1 MNKAAFCN
9 RRHLALI
16 LVSAALLA
24 FQIALLQLLA
34 TSQWHH
40 FAYFVISVA
49 MLGFGAA
56 GSLLSLARD
65 WLLARQEQLLPLLL
79 CGCALT
85 LVAPLGMA
93 QLLFGGFDSLLLF
106 VAASE
111 ALRLV
116 AVALLLMLPFALGA
130 LAIGL
135 VFVAETER
143 IGSYY
148 CANLLG
154 SGLGSILGLAGL
166 AWLLPQRLSPLFALL
181 VLAAAALLLPRQ
193 RRLLQAA
200 LFGGLLL
207 VGFVLFQPPSP
218 LLSQYKDLRRALDL
232 PAAKT
237 LAQRP
242 AATGQIQVVQA
253 PALRSAAGISLNWR
267 GELPSRPAVFVNG
280 DLFGALPPGTMENNP
295 RDAATFA
302 LPYALHTPHRVLV
315 LNAATG
321 LDLAQALGRGA
332 VAVTAVEPQ
341 RAVTATLRDIAPHSF
356 GALLD
361 DPRVNWQSMA
371 ARTWLARDRDSYDL
385 VILPTL
391 GSFGGSAGLF
401 ALQEQPLLTREA
413 LQQTWQRLQPEGM
426 LAMSVWL
433 DYPLRAP
440 LRLLATLVET
450 LHEEGIAAPAERII
464 AVRGWG
470 TLTFCVLRSAPDAA
484 LLARARQF
492 AARWGF
498 DPLLLPDLGPAER
511 QRFHRLQ
518 DDALLELFD
527 ILLGSSRSELY
538 RDYPF
543 RIAPVSDDRPF
554 FAQFL
559 RWGSLPELISLY
571 GQRSLPFLELGL
583 LVAAL
588 AALVLSLLAG
598 LLILLPLLRLPGG
611 GGRRLTLLY
620 FGGLGIGYM
629 WVELALIHR
638 FVLYLGQ
645 PVYAAALVVGVLL
658 VGSGIGSAL
667 SGRLDGRRIGRWSGS
682 VACALVLLALLLGPL
697 LQATLQ
703 LPLGLRVG
711 VAVLLLTPLA
721 MLMGTPFP
729 LGLRRLG
736 QLRPQEVAW
745 AWGIN
750 GCLSVVSAAL
760 ATLVAVEVGFSLLLL
775 FSAVAYLLPA
785 GVRLEERVQSQPHGR
800 II

>member
-1 MNKAAFCN
+1 MNKAASCN
-9 RRHLALI
+9 RRHLALA

-65 WLLARQEQLLPLLL
+65 WLLARQEPLLPLLL
-79 CGCALT
+79 CGCAVT
-85 LVAPLGMA
+85 LAAPLGMA
-93 QLLFGGFDSLLLF
+93 QLLFGGFDSFLLF
-106 VAASE
+106 VDSGE
-111 ALRLV
+111 ALRLA
-116 AVALLLMLPFALGA
+116 AVVFLLMLPFALGA

-148 CANLLG
+148 FANLLG

-166 AWLLPQRLSPLFALL
+166 AWMLPHRLPPLFALL

-193 RRLLQAA
+193 RRLVQGA

-218 LLSQYKDLRRALDL
+218 VLSQYKDLRRALEL
-232 PAAKT
+232 PAAET
-237 LAQRP
+237 LVHWP
-242 AATGQIQVVQA
+242 AAAGQVQVVQA
-253 PALRSAAGISLNWR
+253 PALRSAAGVSLNWR
-267 GELPSRPAVFVNG
+267 GQVPSRPVVFVNG
-280 DLFGALPPGTMENNP
+280 DSFGVLPPGP
-295 RDAATFA
+295 QDDKLRDAATFA
-302 LPYALHTPHRVLV
+302 LPYALRSPHRVLV
-315 LNAATG
+315 LSAATG
-321 LDLAQALGRGA
+321 LDVAQALGKGA
-332 VAVTAVEPQ
+332 ASVTAVEVQ
-341 RAVTATLRDIAPHSF
+341 GAVTRTLRDIDPDNF

-361 DPRVNWQSMA
+361 DARVNWHSMA

-385 VILPTL
+385 IILPTL

-401 ALQEQPLLTREA
+401 ALHEQPLLTREA
-413 LQQTWQRLQPEGM
+413 LKQAWLRLQPQGM
-426 LAMSVWL
+426 LAMTVWV
-433 DYPLRAP
+433 DYPLRTP

-450 LHEEGIAAPAERII
+450 LLEEGIASPAERII

-470 TLTFCVLRSAPDAA
+470 TLTFCVLRSEPSAA
-484 LLARARQF
+484 QLAGARRF
-492 AARWGF
+492 ASRWGF
-498 DPLLLPDLGPAER
+498 DPILLPDLEPEER
-511 QRFHRLQ
+511 QRYHRLQ
-518 DDALLELFD
+518 DDALFELFD
-527 ILLGSSRSELY
+527 ALLGPERTKLY
-538 RDYPF
+538 RDYAF
-543 RIAPVSDDRPF
+543 RVAPVTDDRPF
-554 FAQFL
+554 FSQFL
-559 RWGSLPELISLY
+559 RWGRLPELISLY
-571 GQRSLPFLELGL
+571 GQRTMPFLEIGM

-588 AALVLSLLAG
+588 AALVLSLLAA

-611 GGRRLTLLY
+611 GGRWMTLLY

-658 VGSGIGSAL
+658 VGSGVGSAL
-667 SGRLDGRRIGRWSGS
+667 SGRLDGCRTGRWAGT
-682 VACALVLLALLLGPL
+682 VACTLALLALLLGPL

-703 LPLGLRVG
+703 FPLAARVS

-736 QLRPQEVAW
+736 QLRPQEVPWAW
-745 AWGIN
+745 AIN

-775 FSAVAYLLPA
+775 LAAVAYLLPTT
-785 GVRLEERVQSQPHGR
+785 VRLGTQP
-800 II
+800 